1 MRRRSNGF
9 CRSRLTGTIRVLAAC
24 GVLFSGSASAATSQ
38 VAAPDVYS
46 ALRYRH
52 IGPVGNRVAAVTGVP
67 GDPNTYYFGAASGGV
82 FRSRDGGH
90 SWTPIF
96 DEQEAASIGAIAIAP
111 SADNVIWVGRDT
123 LSSVSTFP
131 CHGQ

>member
-1 MRRRSNGF
+1 MRCRSNGL
-9 CRSRLTGTIRVLAAC
+9 CRSRLTGTIRVLGAC
-24 GVLFSGSASAATSQ
+24 AVLFSWTASPATSQ
-38 VAAPDVYS
+38 VVAEDVLS

-67 GDPNTYYFGAASGGV
+67 GDPNTYYFGAASGGI

-96 DEQEAASIGAIAIAP
+96 DAQDAASIGAIAGGRAP
-111 SADNVIWVGRDT
+111 PPPPQTV
-123 LSSVSTFP
+123 
-131 CHGQ
+131 